1 MRLIRLLFLL
11 LIAPALL
18 PAQAT
23 WEIGL
28 AGGITAYAGDVN
40 AEKFY
45 DLENKDFGYGL
56 LVRRHFGP
64 NIALRFNYLGGKIA
78 GDESH
83 FSEPSWRAERAFQFS
98 TDFHETGLLL
108 EWDIFGRRRRN
119 GWRFRKIFAPYV
131 FAGAGYNFF
140 KAKTN
145 YNDFPELNPSVSVDR
160 ILADKNQRSNEP
172 ALVLNFGG
180 GFKWDIGRYW
190 LIGFELGFRP
200 AFTDQLDG
208 VDISGNSGNRDW
220 YAFGGITLSHRIRE
234 VDSDRDWIPNRRDKC
249 PLAPGFKAMRG
260 CPDADGDRITD
271 AEDDCPTIPG
281 RLSAKGCPD
290 LDGDGTQDS
299 LDLCPKVVGLMN
311 LCGCPDRDGDL
322 VPDIDDACP
331 DVAGVPALF
340 GCPDRDGDGI
350 TDLKDYCPDQ
360 GGQVTAFGCPDT
372 DGDGIE
378 DMVDVCPEQ
387 FGSIVFLGCPDS
399 DDDGVEDA
407 IDYCP
412 DVRGLARFNGCPDTD
427 GDGIQDSEDKCPTVA
442 GLPAFKG
449 CPDTDGDGIEDA
461 EDKCPKVAGT
471 KANKGCPELKKED
484 KKIIIAAVRD
494 IQFETGSDA
503 LTVASVP
510 VLERLAIILES
521 FPNYKVNIQ
530 GHTDSQGAAKKN
542 QDLSERRANS
552 CVQKLIE
559 LGIETERLS
568 SKGYGESKP
577 ITSNGSAK
585 GRARNRRV
593 EFELDKMF

>member
-1 MRLIRLLFLL
+1 MRRISPLFLL
-11 LIAPALL
+11 LFASVFVS
-18 PAQAT
+18 AQAT
-23 WEIGL
+23 WEVGI

-45 DLENKDFGYGL
+45 DLENKDFAYGFL
-56 LVRRHFGP
+56 LRRHFGP
-64 NIALRFNYLGGKIA
+64 AFALRLNYLGGKIA

-119 GWRFRKIFAPYV
+119 GWRFRKIFAPYL

-140 KAKTN
+140 KTKTN
-145 YNDFPELNPSVSVDR
+145 YNDFPELNPSVPADR
-160 ILADKNQRSNEP
+160 ILADKNQRSTDP

-200 AFTDQLDG
+200 AYTDRLDG
-208 VDISGNSGNRDW
+208 VDISGNAGNRDW

-249 PLAPGFKAMRG
+249 PLSPGFKAMRG

-271 AEDDCPTIPG
+271 AEDECPTIPG

-299 LDLCPKVVGLMN
+299 LDLCPKTVGLLT
-311 LCGCPDRDGDL
+311 LCGCPDKDGDL
-322 VPDIDDACP
+322 VPDIEDACP
-331 DVAGVPALF
+331 EVAGLATML
-340 GCPDRDGDGI
+340 GCPDRDGDGL
-350 TDLKDYCPDQ
+350 TDSEDYCPDL
-360 GGQVTAFGCPDT
+360 GGQVTVFGCPDT

-378 DMVDVCPEQ
+378 DMVDACPEQ
-387 FGSIVFLGCPDS
+387 FGSIEFLGCPDS
-399 DDDGVEDA
+399 DEDGVEDA
-407 IDYCP
+407 LDSCP
-412 DVRGLARFNGCPDTD
+412 DTRGLARFHGCPDTD
-427 GDGIQDSEDKCPTVA
+427 GDGIQDSEDKCPKIA
-442 GLPAFKG
+442 GLPAYAG
-449 CPDTDGDGIEDA
+449 CPDTDGDGLEDS

-471 KANKGCPELKKED
+471 KANKGCPEMKKED

-503 LTVASVP
+503 LTENSIP
-510 VLERLAIILES
+510 VLERLAKILES
-521 FPNYKVNIQ
+521 FPNYKVNIA

-542 QDLSERRANS
+542 LDLSERRANS
-552 CVQKLIE
+552 CVQKLIG
-559 LGIETERLS
+559 LGIEAGRLT

-577 ITSNGSAK
+577 ISSNGNAK

-593 EFELDKMF
+593 EFELDRMF